1 MDPSSLLIDQ
11 MSPSIDRTSIPIQ
24 KPQSHFHQPNP
35 FQSQG
40 NISDHD
46 LLIKLRRVTDFF
58 AQGHSVRLILLP
70 TASQVCF

>member
-1 MDPSSLLIDQ
+1 